1 MPETLSRRSR
11 ASRLAATFI
20 LAAAVVSP
28 LQATAAVAA
37 PTGHSVAPAAVPGAP
52 FAAKPFANCTALNKK
67 YKHGV
72 GKKGA
77 KDKVSGKTKPVTN
90 FVQNTALY
98 NENKKMDRDK
108 DGVACEKR

>member
-1 MPETLSRRSR
+1 MSAL
-11 ASRLAATFI
+11 LAT
-20 LAAAVVSP
+20 AVLVP
-28 LQATAAVAA
+28 LQAGAASAASAAAGPVVGTVVTA
-37 PTGHSVAPAAVPGAP
+37 GQS

-90 FVQNTALY
+90 FVVNNALY
-98 NENKKMDRDK
+98 AENKKMDRDK